1 MATRVWTGIAAI
13 ALLIALGGC
22 ASRKV
27 EPLPE
32 APAKLSSGAAQP
44 GVEAKPAAAV
54 ASERPPMPG
63 GAAPGESIYF
73 AAGASDIDSEG
84 MALLRLCAD
93 RLKSDGRQR
102 VTLVG
107 LTDDLG
113 SRAYNLAI
121 ADQRLSTVQL
131 ALRRMGVAAYQIKR
145 RNLGG
150 EPARNRCADEAC
162 RKQMRRVELH
172 CGD

>member
-32 APAKLSSGAAQP
+32 APAKLSPGAAQP

-54 ASERPPMPG
+54 ASERPPVPG
-63 GAAPGESIYF
+63 DSIYF

-150 EPARNRCADEAC
+150 EPARNRCTDEAC